1 VGADEREIDRTF
13 KVYHVV
19 GVGESGYVVLKVALP
34 QDRPSLPTLTT
45 VAEGPRWA
53 EMEIRDMLGIEFEGL
68 APGRLI
74 LPEWW
79 RKESHRLTIEDI
91 QTVIETHRP
100 EILIVGTGK
109 FGLMKIPPET
119 RVWLKKVGVELR
131 AEKTTRAVQ
140 LYNQLARNQRVV
152 GAFHLTC

>member
-1 VGADEREIDRTF
+1 MISEYKFGQM
-13 KVYHVV
+13 VV
-19 GVGESGYVVLKVALP
+19 DGQTYFHDVI
-34 QDRPSLPTLTT
+34 LTP
-45 VAEGPRWA
+45 EG
-53 EMEIRDMLGIEFEGL
+53 
-68 APGRLI
+68 I